1 MTLIKPA
8 QSVIESNRQSQ
19 TGVARYRFP
28 EDLGAHAMIFN
39 FKNYTYRGGEPV
51 TTIID
56 SSVALPL
63 PTNINDSYSVQ
74 LGSKDLGVIGAVTAD
89 ASSMM
94 AGGVMTGT
102 QAMAK
107 LASITGAAITGIESN
122 SQDGLGVIA
131 SNAANFARYISRGG
145 LTLLPGGA
153 EVESGISAGGG
164 TAVNPHASIVFDG
177 IALKTHQFDW
187 TFSPKNSNE
196 STLVKNIINEFKKA
210 ALPSY
215 ASPLGTSTSTGTS
228 YDRALLKYPSM
239 VDIFFVGL
247 NQEYYF
253 YFKTCMIHG
262 MTVDYA
268 PQGQA
273 LFKDAGGSRPV
284 LVNFKIDLI
293 EAQIHTRED
302 YSGTG
307 PTTASVAPQTMIPLT
322 RAQ

>member
-8 QSVIESNRQSQ
+8 QSVIEANRQSQ
-19 TGVARYRFP
+19 TGVARFRFP

-51 TTIID
+51 TAIID
-56 SSVALPL
+56 SSIALPL

-74 LGSKDLGVIGAVTAD
+74 LGSKELGVIGAATAD
-89 ASSMM
+89 AASSMT
-94 AGGVMTGT
+94 GGASFSQVM
-102 QAMAK
+102 QKA
-107 LASITGAAITGIESN
+107 AAITGSAIS
-122 SQDGLGVIA
+122 GVEGAAKADLTTIG
-131 SNAANFARYISRGG
+131 SNALNMARYLARAG
-145 LTLLPGGA
+145 LTSLPGGA
-153 EVESGISAGGG
+153 EVESGISSGSG

-177 IALKTHQFDW
+177 VAMKTHQFDW
-187 TFSPKNSNE
+187 TLAPKNANE

-228 YDRALLKYPSM
+228 FDRALLNYPSM

-253 YFKTCMIHG
+253 YFKTCMINNI
-262 MTVDYA
+262 TVDYT

-273 LFKDAGGSRPV
+273 LFKDEGGSRPV
-284 LVNFKIDLI
+284 LVHFKIDLT

-302 YSGTG
+302 YSTTGTS
-307 PTTASVAPQTMIPLT
+307 TASIAPQSTISVG
-322 RAQ
+322 